1 VLQSGNE
8 AFAAP
13 KLDCAAIRKP
23 FGFADGIVVVSA
35 SQRLVPIEIAVE
47 PNGICPVVCQVQAPS
62 VWCDDRFMVGAVSAK
77 IDSLF
82 KARFVWFNPRQYR
95 WPPASRAGWA
105 KVTDEFVHWA
115 SSGHRAG
122 LRSCCRNSE
131 LIYSSMSRSFC
142 SRFRF
147 HLTTAGRGG
156 RPTFRSWVPS
166 RFTQLRLLNGTI
178 DIGSS

>member
-1 VLQSGNE
+1 MIIYLLITSLRLVLQSGNE

-62 VWCDDRFMVGAVSAK
+62 GWCDDRFMVGAVSAK

-82 KARFVWFNPRQYR
+82 KARFVWFNPR
-95 WPPASRAGWA
+95 
-105 KVTDEFVHWA
+105 
-115 SSGHRAG
+115 
-122 LRSCCRNSE
+122 
-131 LIYSSMSRSFC
+131 
-142 SRFRF
+142 
-147 HLTTAGRGG
+147 
-156 RPTFRSWVPS
+156 
-166 RFTQLRLLNGTI
+166 
-178 DIGSS
+178 